1 VEKDGDG
8 AIFAAMEATKGTS
21 YRQLWQ
27 GLLAV
32 TIEQRILETIEFVKF
47 IELHEF

>member
-8 AIFAAMEATKGTS
+8 AIFAVKEAAKDMS

-32 TIEQRILETIEFVKF
+32 TIEL
-47 IELHEF
+47 